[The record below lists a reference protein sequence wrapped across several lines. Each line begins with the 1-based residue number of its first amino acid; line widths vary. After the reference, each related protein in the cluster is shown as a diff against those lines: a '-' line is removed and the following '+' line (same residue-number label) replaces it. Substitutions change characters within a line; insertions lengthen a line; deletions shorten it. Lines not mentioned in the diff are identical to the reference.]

1 MTQHQ
6 AVIQTLEKLGGK
18 ATLGLLNQEVLKIK
32 ECEWK
37 TKTPFAS
44 IRRIVQERPEIFKI
58 RPGLWAL
65 KSLEGMQGF
74 IAETPENKNSEA
86 VKEENHA
93 FYQGIITE
101 LGNLK
106 QLATFLPNQDK
117 NRKYFDKKL
126 DDLRTLKEIPPFSYD
141 FLVQRARTID
151 CIWFNERTMPDSF
164 FEVEHSTDIQNS
176 LVKYA
181 DLQDFNVKMYVVAD
195 EARKKEFDTKIN
207 YIALK
212 SIQKRVQ
219 FISYDELMKHHELAF
234 KQVLSL

>member
-65 KSLEGMQGF
+65 KSLEGTQGF
-74 IAETPENKNSEA
+74 IAETSENKNSEA

-106 QLATFLPNQDK
+106 KLATFLPNQDK
-117 NRKYFDKKL
+117 NKKYFDKK
-126 DDLRTLKEIPPFSYD
+126 FSLHD
-141 FLVQRARTID
+141 RVG
-151 CIWFNERTMPDSF
+151 
-164 FEVEHSTDIQNS
+164 
-176 LVKYA
+176 
-181 DLQDFNVKMYVVAD
+181 
-195 EARKKEFDTKIN
+195 TKI
-207 YIALK
+207 A
-212 SIQKRVQ
+212 
-219 FISYDELMKHHELAF
+219 
-234 KQVLSL
+234 